1 MTNMELICKI
11 HKQLIHNCK
20 YIKINKCNMKKKI
33 NRKPEL
39 TFFQIRRTDGHRNM
53 RKRFNITNYQ
63 RSENQNH
70 N

>member
-1 MTNMELICKI
+1 
-11 HKQLIHNCK
+11 
-20 YIKINKCNMKKKI
+20 MKKKI